1 MKSRN
6 NPYRQERQRER
17 SSGGYRTT
25 EQVQAE
31 QATADN
37 DGEIIAGK
45 HPVLEA
51 LRSGREINKVWIAEG
66 SQKHLTAP
74 IVAEAKQHGIIV
86 QFADKR
92 KLDSMAG
99 EVAHQGVIAQ
109 AAAYRYYEV
118 EEILAAAKAKG
129 ETPFLLLLD
138 EIEDPHNLGSILR
151 TAECTGVHGV
161 IIPKRRSVGLTA
173 TVSKISAGA
182 AEYVPVARVTNL
194 AQTIETLKEQG
205 VWIAGAD
212 VAAEQDVYRTKFD
225 MPLGLVIGNESKG
238 MGRLIREKCDFL
250 IKLPMAGQLNSLNAS
265 VAAGVLMY
273 EVLRQRRGI

>member
-1 MKSRN
+1 MKQQRH
-6 NPYRQERQRER
+6 PYKQDRRRDRTEDQPPVRTAERARED
-17 SSGGYRTT
+17 
-25 EQVQAE
+25 E
-31 QATADN
+31 QA
-37 DGEIIAGK
+37 GSEEIVAGK
-45 HPVLEA
+45 HPVMEA
-51 LRSGREINKVWIAEG
+51 LRSGREINKIWIAEG
-66 SQKHLTAP
+66 AQKHLTAP
-74 IVAEAKQHGIIV
+74 IVAEAKQLGIIV

-109 AAAYRYYEV
+109 VAPYRYYEV
-118 EEILAAAKAKG
+118 DELLEAAKAKG

-173 TVSKISAGA
+173 TVAKTSAGA

-194 AQTIETLKEQG
+194 AQTIESLKEQG
-205 VWIAGAD
+205 VWVAGTD
-212 VAAEQDVYRTKFD
+212 VSAEQDVYRTKFD
-225 MPLGLVIGNESKG
+225 MPLALVIGNEGKG

-250 IKLPMAGQLNSLNAS
+250 VKLPMAGKLNSLNAS

-273 EVLRQRRGI
+273 EVLRQRRGV